1 MRSKPLNHGTAARWL
16 SLSFF
21 LALPLTALSPA
32 WGEEAAAAAPAGAGE
47 CRHALSLIGA
57 PKMPPDFKHFDWVNP
72 DAPKGGALRLSE
84 EGTFD
89 SLNGFTIKGSAAEGL
104 GLLYD
109 TLFADSP
116 DEPSTEYG
124 LVAACISHPDDFSS
138 ATFKLRP
145 EAKFQDG
152 KPVRPEDVIYSL
164 SALKA
169 GNPQWEH
176 YYKNV
181 VAAEKTGENEVTFRF
196 DMKGN
201 RELPL
206 IVSQIA
212 VLPEH
217 FWKGKT
223 ASGEDRDV
231 TKSSLDVP
239 LGSGPY
245 KIKSFEAGRNIVYE
259 RDANY
264 WAKDLPVS
272 KGMWNFDTIRF
283 EYFRDRVP
291 AFEGFKSG
299 IIDTWA
305 ESRASAWATQYDFDA
320 VKNGQVKKELLQHG
334 RVARMQ
340 GFAFNL
346 RRKQFEDARVR
357 QAFSLALDF
366 EEMNKKLFYGAYS
379 RLSSYFM
386 NSELAAKGL
395 PEGRELEILNAFK
408 NEVPPEVFTTEW
420 KNPVYASQGD
430 LHKKLGEAVKL
441 LAAAGW
447 KLDKGVL
454 TNAAGEKLNAEILI
468 VQADFEKVVLP
479 YIENLKKIG
488 IQATARLVD
497 SSQYERRV
505 KTYDFD
511 IIVHSI
517 GQSHSPGNEQRF
529 YFGSAAADQEGGS
542 NPIGIKNPAIDKI
555 IERIVAAQDRTELVA
570 ATRALDR
577 VLLWNFY
584 MVPQWFAAAD
594 RVAYWDRLGR
604 PAKLPSQIPARITQ
618 TWWYDADK
626 AKQTDAARGK

>member
-1 MRSKPLNHGTAARWL
+1 MRFKPSKHATAARWIYL
-16 SLSFF
+16 L
-21 LALPLTALSPA
+21 LAVPFATF
-32 WGEEAAAAAPAGAGE
+32 AAPASAEQPAAASGSAAAGE
-47 CRHALSLIGA
+47 CMHAISLIGA
-57 PKMPPDFKHFDWVNP
+57 PKMPADYKHFDWVNP

-84 EGTFD
+84 EGTYD

-124 LVAACISHPDDFSS
+124 LVASCISHPEDFSS

-152 KPVRPEDVIYSL
+152 KPVRPEDVIFSL
-164 SALKA
+164 KALKA

-217 FWKGKT
+217 YWT
-223 ASGEDRDV
+223 AKNPSGEDRDI
-231 TKSSLDVP
+231 TKSSLEMP
-239 LGSGPY
+239 LGTGPY
-245 KIKSFEAGRNIVYE
+245 KIKSFEPGRNIVYE
-259 RDANY
+259 RDPNY
-264 WAKDLPVS
+264 WAKDLPIS
-272 KGMWNFDTIRF
+272 KGQWNFDTIRF

-299 IIDTWA
+299 LIDTWA

-320 VKNGQVKKELLQHG
+320 VKSGLVKKELLAHG

-346 RRKQFEDARVR
+346 RRKQFQDARVR

-379 RLSSYFM
+379 RLNSYFM
-386 NSELAAKGL
+386 NSELAATGL
-395 PEGRELEILNAFK
+395 PEGKELEILN
-408 NEVPPEVFTTEW
+408 EVKAEIPPEVFTSEW
-420 KNPVYASQGD
+420 KNPVYASQSD

-454 TNAAGEKLNAEILI
+454 INAAGEKLTAEILI

-488 IQATARLVD
+488 IQASARLVD

-529 YFGSAAADQEGGS
+529 YFGSGAADQEGGS

-555 IERIVAAQDRTELVA
+555 IERIVAAKDRAELVA

-584 MVPQWFAAAD
+584 MVPQWFAPAD

-604 PAKLPSQIPARITQ
+604 PEKLPSQIPARITQ

-626 AKQTDAARGK
+626 AKAVDAARGK